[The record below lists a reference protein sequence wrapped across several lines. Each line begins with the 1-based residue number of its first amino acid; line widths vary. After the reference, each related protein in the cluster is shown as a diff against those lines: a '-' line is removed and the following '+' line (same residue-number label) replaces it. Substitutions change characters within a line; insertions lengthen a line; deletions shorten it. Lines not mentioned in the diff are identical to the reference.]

1 MSVLIF
7 DSGLGGLSI
16 RREIQRLRPDLSIH
30 QFADHAWL
38 PYGAKSA
45 DEICS
50 RLLALIPDMVKRLNA
65 SLLVVAC
72 NTASTHT
79 LPQLRACLDIPVVG
93 VVPAIKPAASISKS
107 KEIIVLATERTI
119 ASPYL
124 NELIQQY
131 ASNCQITRLGANAL
145 VEFAESKLS
154 GNSVDTAELRKLLPS
169 AIFSSPADTIVLA
182 CTHFPL
188 LKQELQAILP
198 QKFNFVDSGSAIA
211 RRVSDLTPIHAKLVP
226 AEFFSTGTLN
236 QATIQL
242 LQAESFSRINTL

>member
-1 MSVLIF
+1 M
-7 DSGLGGLSI
+7 
-16 RREIQRLRPDLSIH
+16 LRPDLSIH

-50 RLLALIPDMVKRLNA
+50 RLLTLIPDMVKRLKS

-131 ASNCQITRLGANAL
+131 APNCQITRIGANRL
-145 VEFAESKLS
+145 VELAESKLS

-169 AIFSSPADTIVLA
+169 AIFSSSADTIVLA

-198 QKFNFVDSGSAIA
+198 QKFNFVDSGNAIA
-211 RRVSDLTPIHAKLVP
+211 RRVSDLTPIYSTSEP

-242 LQAESFSRINTL
+242 LKAESFTRINTL